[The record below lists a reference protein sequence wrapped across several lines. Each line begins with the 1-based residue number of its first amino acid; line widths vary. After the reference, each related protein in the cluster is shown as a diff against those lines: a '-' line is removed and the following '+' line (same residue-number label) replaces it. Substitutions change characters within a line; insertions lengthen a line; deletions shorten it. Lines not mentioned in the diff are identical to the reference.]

1 MLFRPG
7 SVRTGASAL
16 CRTVARMSEVIITVR
31 GEHELRVAPERATV
45 RLSVAL
51 DGPER
56 EAVAQ
61 RVLALAGPVRES
73 IVSREEAGSV
83 TAWTSQ
89 RLSVYAERPWNA
101 DGRRLAPVYR
111 ASIDFTATFADISE
125 LSLWAT
131 ELSAED
137 GVALGGVDWHLTPE
151 TEREVEREVSTQ
163 AVGVAVSR
171 ARAYAEALGLSTVI
185 PLEIADRGLISAETA
200 GFAPVAM
207 RAAGAFDTAPAME
220 FQGEE
225 ITVSATVEGRFSA
238 S

>member
-1 MLFRPG
+1 
-7 SVRTGASAL
+7 
-16 CRTVARMSEVIITVR
+16 MSEVIITVR

-45 RLSVAL
+45 RLTVAF

-56 EAVAQ
+56 EDVV
-61 RVLALAGPVRES
+61 RRTLTLAEPVREG
-73 IVSREEAGSV
+73 IVTREQAGSV

-101 DGRRLAPVYR
+101 DGRKLAPVYR
-111 ASIDFTATFADISE
+111 ASVDFTATFADVSE
-125 LSLWAT
+125 LSIWAT
-131 ELSAED
+131 ELSAEE
-137 GVALGGVDWHLTPE
+137 GVALGDIDWHLTPE
-151 TEREVEREVSTQ
+151 TEREVEREVATR

-171 ARAYAEALGLSTVI
+171 AQAYAEALGLHTVT
-185 PLEIADRGLISAETA
+185 PLEIADRGLISTE
-200 GFAPVAM
+200 APAFKAVAM
-207 RAAGAFDTAPAME
+207 RSAVAFDAAPAME

>member
-1 MLFRPG
+1 M
-7 SVRTGASAL
+7 

-31 GEHELRVAPERATV
+31 GEHEMRVAPERATI
-45 RLSVAL
+45 RLTVAL
-51 DGPER
+51 DGPDR
-56 EAVAQ
+56 EEVV
-61 RVLALAGPVRES
+61 RRTLALAEPVREG
-73 IVSREEAGSV
+73 ITAREQAGSV
-83 TAWTSQ
+83 TAWTSR

-111 ASIDFTATFADISE
+111 ASVDFTATFADISE

-131 ELSAED
+131 ELSGED
-137 GVALGGVDWHLTPE
+137 GVALGDVDWHLTPE
-151 TEREVEREVSTQ
+151 TERDVEREVATQ

-171 ARAYAEALGLSTVI
+171 AQAYAEALGLRTVT
-185 PLEIADRGLISAETA
+185 PLEIADRGLISAEA
-200 GFAPVAM
+200 PGFAPVAM
-207 RAAGAFDTAPAME
+207 RAAGAFDASPAME